1 MIVLEKVF
9 SYLQQSLNC
18 SILFRFQCH
27 TVIPDFLKKK
37 IVYQGNHK
45 SHDRLQYQSVFSNY
59 LSNLTTIIWRKP

>member
-27 TVIPDFLKKK
+27 TVIPGFLKKK
-37 IVYQGNHK
+37 LYIKETINLMTDCSISQFLAITYQ
-45 SHDRLQYQSVFSNY
+45 
-59 LSNLTTIIWRKP
+59 I